1 MSQSNS
7 HHLKLALLDLDGTL
21 KQERDPYTYL
31 HRHLEVMEQADE
43 FTERGRKGEI
53 DYAEW
58 LRLDAALWLGVPE
71 TRIAELLRANPYLPG
86 AREFV
91 QALRAAG
98 VQIALISSGLEIHA
112 QQVQEDLG
120 IEHVIADRIYFE
132 NGVVNGQI
140 SIAIPDGHKGP
151 AADRLLARLG
161 VSPHECLAMG
171 DSGADVELFERAALR
186 IAVTPNSERAR
197 AAADIVLESADLT
210 GLFAQLCELRPGWLC
225 PPEDIS

>member
-7 HHLKLALLDLDGTL
+7 HRLKLALLDLDGTL

-31 HRHLEVMEQADE
+31 HRCLGVMAQADE

-58 LRLDAALWLGVPE
+58 LRLDAALWLGVPKA
-71 TRIAELLRANPYLPG
+71 RIAALLRANPYLPG

-98 VQIALISSGLEIHA
+98 VQVALISSGLEIHA
-112 QQVQEDLG
+112 QQVQEDIG
-120 IEHVIADRIYFE
+120 VEHVIADAIHFE
-132 NGVVNGQI
+132 NGVVSGQI

-151 AADRLLARLG
+151 VADRLLARLG
-161 VSPHECLAMG
+161 VSPQECLAMG
-171 DSGADVELFERAALR
+171 DSSADVELFERAALR
-186 IAVTPNSERAR
+186 IAVAPTSERAR
-197 AAADIVLESADLT
+197 AAADIVLETPDLT
-210 GLFAQLCELRPGWLC
+210 GLFPQLCALRPGWLR
-225 PPEDIS
+225 PVE